1 MKHIVVEKRIAG
13 IIRWLERLNK
23 SYSTG
28 EMASALME
36 AECAKADLETLRRD
50 VWAKVSPEE
59 IAPKR
64 SIVMAFLRPAFLAA
78 IIVMVMVFPVAK
90 DIPVNITAQEAA
102 EPEVMAVPVVVAE
115 QKPEVAVKPESQ
127 PKKIVQA
134 KKTTFSKKLDQL
146 KKEAATMTAS
156 PAPQKASPAKTV
168 AYDKVFS
175 LMQTGQRAL
184 KNNNSVIKVQ

>member
-50 VWAKVSPEE
+50 VWAKVSPED

-64 SIVMAFLRPAFLAA
+64 SVVMTFLRPAFLAA
-78 IIVMVMVFPVAK
+78 IIVMMMVFPVAK
-90 DIPVNITAQEAA
+90 DIPVNILPQEAR
-102 EPEVMAVPVVVAE
+102 ESEVLAVPVIVAE
-115 QKPEVAVKPESQ
+115 QKPETASKPETQ
-127 PKKIVQA
+127 PKKIVPA
-134 KKTTFSKKLDQL
+134 KKTVITAKK
-146 KKEAATMTAS
+146 
-156 PAPQKASPAKTV
+156 PAVVESAPEVRQAAKTV

-184 KNNNSVIKVQ
+184 KNNTSVIKVQ

>member
-50 VWAKVSPEE
+50 VWAKVSPED

-64 SIVMAFLRPAFLAA
+64 SVLSGIWSFMRPAILAA
-78 IIVMVMVFPVAK
+78 IIVMMMVFPVAK
-90 DIPVNITAQEAA
+90 DIPVNILPQEAR
-102 EPEVMAVPVVVAE
+102 EPEVLAVPVIVAE
-115 QKPEVAVKPESQ
+115 QKPETASKPETQ
-127 PKKIVQA
+127 PKKIVPA
-134 KKTTFSKKLDQL
+134 KKTVITAKKPTVV
-146 KKEAATMTAS
+146 ES
-156 PAPQKASPAKTV
+156 APEVRQAAKTV

-184 KNNNSVIKVQ
+184 KNNTSVIKVQ